1 MRILTKLDIRNN
13 KIVKGLNYEGV
24 ESKGEYYDVYKKIN
38 NYISS
43 KVNRHFEIILNDVTA
58 SLYNINSGREDICNI
73 LDNKVFSL
81 PHIVSGGLKDIN
93 CVKYFLNKG
102 TDRIMINT
110 SLVEDINIIDP
121 IVKLYGSQ
129 ILIPTIEVKYID
141 NDYYIYTNYGREDT
155 NIKLS
160 QWILK
165 LVKKGIIEIFIISID
180 SDGLMKGYDKKL
192 MRYLKKFLDKNE
204 LNVSFLYGGG
214 IIDIDNTIK
223 ELEEQYNFIKG
234 ICISSLFYS
243 NMDTIEYKIKKI
255 EEKNISKIYFLN
267 YLEGNSIS
275 VKNHFSKIYDCEFV
289 DSIKDI
295 PNSKTLCIAGHYNSY
310 KLIEDMENK
319 NELNILRNRIKNNS
333 IKYIGICAGFQILF
347 DKINDEF
354 GSNFKSG
361 IGILKSEDYQYIKL
375 KFPNIGFKDVERS
388 LKFFCHSYMMKNKKT
403 NKFLYEY
410 LEDNIKG
417 YQYHPENSLL

>member
-24 ESKGEYYDVYKKIN
+24 ESKGNFYEVYKKIN
-38 NYISS
+38 NYISN
-43 KVNRHFEIILNDVTA
+43 KINKNFEIILNDVTA

-73 LDNKVFSL
+73 LDNKIFSL
-81 PHIVSGGLKDIN
+81 PHIVSGGLKDIS
-93 CVKYFLNKG
+93 CVKYFLDKG
-102 TDRIMINT
+102 ADRVMINT

-129 ILIPTIEVKYID
+129 IIIPTIEVKYID
-141 NDYYIYTNYGREDT
+141 NDYFIYTNYGREDT

-180 SDGLMKGYDKKL
+180 TDGLMKGYDKKL
-192 MRYLKKFLDKNE
+192 MKYLKKFLDKNE

-214 IIDIDNTIK
+214 INNIDNTIK

-243 NMDTIEYKIKKI
+243 KMDKTEYKIKKI
-255 EEKNISKIYFLN
+255 DKENIKNIYFLN
-267 YLEGNSIS
+267 YLEGNTIS
-275 VKNHFSKIYDCEFV
+275 VKNHFSKKYNCYFV
-289 DSIKDI
+289 DSIKNI
-295 PNSKTLCIAGHYNSY
+295 PDTETLCIAGHYNSY
-310 KLIEDMENK
+310 KLIEDIENK
-319 NELNILRNRIKNNS
+319 DELILLRERIINKS

-347 DKINDEF
+347 EKIYDEF
-354 GSNFKSG
+354 GNNFKIG
-361 IGILKSEDYQYIKL
+361 FGILKSEDYEYIKL
-375 KFPNIGFKDVERS
+375 NFPNIGFKEVEGN
-388 LKFFCHSYMMKNKKT
+388 LKFFCHSYMMKNKK
-403 NKFLYEY
+403 NNNFLYKYE
-410 LEDNIKG
+410 EGNIKG
-417 YQYHPENSLL
+417 YQYHPENSL

>member
-13 KIVKGLNYEGV
+13 KVVKGLNYEGV

-38 NYISS
+38 NYISN
-43 KVNRHFEIILNDVTA
+43 KVNRQFEIILNDVTA
-58 SLYNINSGREDICNI
+58 SLYNINSGREDICSI
-73 LDNKVFSL
+73 LNNKVFSL

-110 SLVEDINIIDP
+110 SLVENINIIDP
-121 IVKLYGSQ
+121 IVELYGSQ
-129 ILIPTIEVKYID
+129 ILIPTIEVKYVD

-155 NIKLS
+155 NIKLT

-165 LVKKGIIEIFIISID
+165 LANKGIIEIFIISID
-180 SDGLMKGYDKKL
+180 TDGLMKGYDKKL

-204 LNVSFLYGGG
+204 LNISFLYGGG
-214 IIDIDNTIK
+214 IINIDKTIE
-223 ELEEQYNFIKG
+223 ELEEKYNFIKG

-243 NMDTIEYKIKKI
+243 NMDKIECNIKKI
-255 EEKNISKIYFLN
+255 EKKNNENMYFLN

-289 DSIKDI
+289 DSIKNI
-295 PNSKTLCIAGHYNSY
+295 PDNETLCIAGHYNSY
-310 KLIEDMENK
+310 KLIQDIENK
-319 NELNILRNRIKNNS
+319 NEIDILRDRIKNNS

-347 DKINDEF
+347 DKIYDEF
-354 GSNFKSG
+354 GDNFKIG

-375 KFPNIGFKDVERS
+375 NFPNIGFKDIRGS
-388 LKFFCHSYMMKNKKT
+388 FKFFCHSYMMKNKKT

-417 YQYHPENSLL
+417 YQFHPENSL